1 MSDCNDFINQM
12 AKKLENKLNKKDF
25 NVKISR
31 MKKKTDKYFI
41 YMSKNNNWLSFLSSF
56 IVKHVKNIWNY
67 IWHQK
72 NMILKQKY
80 FCKDCNMVFLSKLY
94 YDKHMTYEKTH

>member
-1 MSDCNDFINQM
+1 MFIIKVDDINGVEDCVKIACKKCKYRKYKEVFEIDIDVLKEVMSDCNDFINQM

-41 YMSKNNNWLSFLSSF
+41 YMSKNN
-56 IVKHVKNIWNY
+56 IV
-67 IWHQK
+67 
-72 NMILKQKY
+72 
-80 FCKDCNMVFLSKLY
+80 
-94 YDKHMTYEKTH
+94 E

>member
-31 MKKKTDKYFI
+31 MKKKKLTNILFI
-41 YMSKNNNWLSFLSSF
+41 CQKIILLNNNRNNDKLLLNKYILLVIYKNHF
-56 IVKHVKNIWNY
+56 ITFIQRHI
-67 IWHQK
+67 I
-72 NMILKQKY
+72 ILY
-80 FCKDCNMVFLSKLY
+80 
-94 YDKHMTYEKTH
+94 THIHK

>member
-31 MKKKTDKYFI
+31 MKKK
-41 YMSKNNNWLSFLSSF
+41 N
-56 IVKHVKNIWNY
+56 
-67 IWHQK
+67 
-72 NMILKQKY
+72 
-80 FCKDCNMVFLSKLY
+80 
-94 YDKHMTYEKTH
+94 